1 MVKEVLFTD
10 RKYAAKRSNER
21 ECRYALYLSHPNI
34 IRMIGV
40 HLAHYS
46 RTLVMELMDTDLEK
60 YLKNNSKSSVP
71 LSTKYSILRDVASGL
86 VYLHSLPP
94 PLGPLVHA
102 DIAPRNILLSLERRV
117 VAKIA
122 DFGLADIEGEY
133 FNMYLEQVKYMP
145 PEVVIGTITV
155 SGVRKPSKDI
165 FSFGVLAL
173 ETLTHEPPIS
183 WEGSSQ
189 TEVEKRKHL
198 LDMISDSPLR
208 PLVIQC
214 LSNEPSD
221 RPTANNLFHI
231 LEQNL
236 LGKGLCYIQFP
247 PSIYPL
253 HY

>member
-1 MVKEVLFTD
+1 
-10 RKYAAKRSNER
+10 
-21 ECRYALYLSHPNI
+21 
-34 IRMIGV
+34 MIGV
-40 HLAHYS
+40 HLGTYS
-46 RTLVMELMDTDLEK
+46 FHTLVMERMDTDLEK

-122 DFGLADIEGEY
+122 DFGQADIEGSVLEVPY
-133 FNMYLEQVKYMP
+133 ENQQKYLP
-145 PEVVIGTITV
+145 LEVDCVM
-155 SGVRKPSKDI
+155 KPSTDT

-183 WEGSSQ
+183 FSWKKSSQ
-189 TEVEKRKHL
+189 TEVEKMKHL

-236 LGKGLCYIQFP
+236 LGKGLCSFHCVMCPLYFHVSYTSMV
-247 PSIYPL
+247 PSNSA
-253 HY
+253 

>member
-1 MVKEVLFTD
+1 
-10 RKYAAKRSNER
+10 
-21 ECRYALYLSHPNI
+21 
-34 IRMIGV
+34 MIGV
-40 HLAHYS
+40 HCDTHS
-46 RTLVMELMDTDLEK
+46 SPTLVMERMDTDLGK

-94 PLGPLVHA
+94 PLGPLVHT
-102 DIAPRNILLSLERRV
+102 DIASRNILLSLERRV

-122 DFGLADIEGEY
+122 DFGLAGTEEEQFNTY
-133 FNMYLEQVKYMP
+133 FEQMEYMP
-145 PEVVIGTITV
+145 PEIVIDGTFN
-155 SGVRKPSKDI
+155 VRKPSIDI

-183 WEGSSQ
+183 FSWKKSSQ
-189 TEVEKRKHL
+189 TEVEKMKHL

-214 LSNEPSD
+214 LNNEPSD

-236 LGKGLCYIQFP
+236 LGKGLCSFHCVMCPLYFHVSYTSMV
-247 PSIYPL
+247 PSNSA
-253 HY
+253 

>member
-1 MVKEVLFTD
+1 
-10 RKYAAKRSNER
+10 
-21 ECRYALYLSHPNI
+21 
-34 IRMIGV
+34 MIGV
-40 HLAHYS
+40 KFYQPNFQ
-46 RTLVMELMDTDLEK
+46 TLVMELMDTDLGK

-94 PLGPLVHA
+94 PLGPLVHM
-102 DIAPRNILLSLERRV
+102 DIASRNILLSLESRV

-122 DFGLADIEGEY
+122 HFGEAGTEGKE
-133 FNMYLEQVKYMP
+133 FNIYRIQEKHMP
-145 PEVVIGTITV
+145 PEVLIDFIYDIR
-155 SGVRKPSKDI
+155 GVRKPLIDI

-183 WEGSSQ
+183 WEESSE
-189 TEVEKRKHL
+189 TEIEKRKHL

-221 RPTANNLFHI
+221 RPTANNLFHT

-247 PSIYPL
+247 PSIFPL
-253 HY
+253 FQQ